1 MLKKHQNQIS
11 IVDFE
16 NVLSTEIILRATIQN
31 KFSKSPNFQDKNLLW
46 NSALVKLFF
55 FFFLQFT
62 VILLMI
68 LKHISYQG
76 CTSLILWTFFII
88 LWHQWFT
95 CDSSLFSVISVHIAL
110 IKVLPNLM
118 YFKDTHRKNKPAK
131 KIQGFG
137 KVWMWAFR

>member
-31 KFSKSPNFQDKNLLW
+31 KFSKSRNFQDKNLWW

-62 VILLMI
+62 VILLMNDSETYI
-68 LKHISYQG
+68 LSR
-76 CTSLILWTFFII
+76 
-88 LWHQWFT
+88 
-95 CDSSLFSVISVHIAL
+95 
-110 IKVLPNLM
+110 M
-118 YFKDTHRKNKPAK
+118 YFLDSMNLFYYFMTPVIYLR
-131 KIQGFG
+131 F
-137 KVWMWAFR
+137 